1 MNHFESIVC
10 QLSPS
15 AIQAD
20 LVSLCQFCQ
29 SGSALLWRRPPTGRA
44 ARCILFFAATTGK
57 LYGSAHRA
65 CRALVPWRT
74 NFSILLE
81 TLVDLKDGCGNRL
94 TEVRDRGKVQS
105 RVQGVVQFLFTSILF
120 LSKSASAEPA
130 VCYPVDLSILGVR
143 FHQTP
148 RTVVAH
154 RA

>member
-1 MNHFESIVC
+1 MPTIISH
-10 QLSPS
+10 P
-15 AIQAD
+15 AD

-94 TEVRDRGKVQS
+94 MEVRDRERSNPGS
-105 RVQGVVQFLFTSILF
+105 RVLCSSSSPQYCF

>member
-10 QLSPS
+10 QLSPP

-94 TEVRDRGKVQS
+94 MEVRDRGRSNPGS
-105 RVQGVVQFLFTSILF
+105 RVLCSSSSPQYCFFLNLLL
-120 LSKSASAEPA
+120 LSLLCATQW
-130 VCYPVDLSILGVR
+130 I
-143 FHQTP
+143 
-148 RTVVAH
+148 
-154 RA
+154 